1 MILVRGNDKKGKFK
15 METKNMPIG
24 VANCLRLHIFTEPN
38 MESDIVCKV
47 RYLTELAVDLDNST
61 DDFYKVHTAIGAEG
75 FCRKDL
81 VTIR

>member
-1 MILVRGNDKKGKFK
+1 
-15 METKNMPIG
+15 METNDMPMG

-47 RYLTELAVDLDNST
+47 RYLTELAIDFDNST
-61 DDFYKVHTAIGAEG
+61 DKFYKVYTANGAEG
-75 FCRKDL
+75 YCRSDL